1 MKLILASQSPRRRA
15 LLERLGLKFTIKTSQ
30 LDESAYTAETPEEL
44 VKLLSREKAL
54 WVARQESPD
63 TLVLGADTVV
73 VLNGQALG
81 KPENPAEA
89 EAMLASLSGR
99 THTVCTGL
107 TLCRGTEILT
117 EAEQTQVTFRTLRP
131 EEIAAYV
138 RSGEPLD
145 KAGAYGIQ
153 GLGSLFVSGIHGDYS
168 NVVGLPLCRLGQMLH
183 HFGIDCLA
191 PWR

>member
-30 LDESAYTAETPEEL
+30 LDESAYTAETPEGL

-89 EAMLASLSGR
+89 EAMLTALSGR

-131 EEIAAYV
+131 EEITAYV

-168 NVVGLPLCRLGQMLH
+168 NVVGLPLCRLGQMLN